1 MSVYFF
7 LLSLINK
14 YPHFKI
20 ALYMAFIFFS
30 DTVLTSTVGS
40 CSELSQKAKTKMIL
54 PKVIQTVFHFGD
66 SEDIAHDYYLNASW
80 VIELCQRLGERRVG
94 DSIRRAVEA
103 KRERCVKRYGEE
115 WGKTAIVAALKRQR
129 RKKTDDNASR
139 PRK

>member
-1 MSVYFF
+1 MS
-7 LLSLINK
+7 LPMPIEPK
-14 YPHFKI
+14 
-20 ALYMAFIFFS
+20 
-30 DTVLTSTVGS
+30 
-40 CSELSQKAKTKMIL
+40 KAKTKMTP

-94 DSIRRAVEA
+94 DFIRRAVEA
-103 KRERCVKRYGEE
+103 KRERCVKKYGEE
-115 WGKTAIVAALKRQR
+115 WGKTAIAAALKRQR